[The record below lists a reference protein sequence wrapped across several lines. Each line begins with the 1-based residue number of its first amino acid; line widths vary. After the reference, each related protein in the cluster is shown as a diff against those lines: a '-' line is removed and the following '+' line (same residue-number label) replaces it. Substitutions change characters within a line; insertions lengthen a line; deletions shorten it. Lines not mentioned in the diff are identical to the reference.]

1 MSLAAIGHYLRSAGY
16 SPDTH
21 CVIGWSSFADYITFH
36 RALLGHS
43 MVLDDIKSALL
54 RSLKDSSG
62 EKTLQP
68 LDLCSLVRQC
78 SDLVSGK
85 LAYVHGSAFGLEEAL
100 RWNLPELDCLGMAQL
115 LR

>member
-1 MSLAAIGHYLRSAGY
+1 MSLAAIGRHLRPAGY
-16 SPDTH
+16 SPDIH

-43 MVLDDIKSALL
+43 MVLDDTKS
-54 RSLKDSSG
+54 
-62 EKTLQP
+62 LQP

-85 LAYVHGSAFGLEEAL
+85 LAYVHDSVFGLEEAL
-100 RWNLPELDCLGMAQL
+100 RWHLPELDCLGLAQV